1 MPKQSKF
8 KYKVT
13 LEHLHT
19 NEEFESISITQIHKF
34 VTETLQQYYIDYKD
48 TTFLNARALTR
59 LINKIETND
68 YLIYKAQK
76 TLVRVYK
83 NLNPIHKKAFHN

>member
-1 MPKQSKF
+1 MPKQSKY

-19 NEEFESISITQIHKF
+19 NEEFESVSITQIHKF

-48 TTFLNARALTR
+48 TTFINARSLTR
-59 LINKIETND
+59 LINKTETND
-68 YLIYKAQK
+68 YIIYKAQK
-76 TLVRVYK
+76 TLVRIFK
-83 NLNPIHKKAFHN
+83 DLNPNHKKSLQN